1 MLKKLIPHV
10 CIIISL
16 LMITFFILDMF
27 NPGMNFVGNDIF
39 KILLVIYGVV
49 TLITSGSLIAYNTK
63 QKKGQK

>member
-16 LMITFFILDMF
+16 LMITFFILDIF

-39 KILLVIYGVV
+39 KILLAVYGVV
-49 TLITSGSLIAYNTK
+49 TLIASGYLIAYNTK
-63 QKKGQK
+63 KKKGQ